1 MKISNQANSVPHKAS
16 ETVSKNEKKLTLR
29 RDVVNLND
37 SQNPINYLLG
47 LSLEMAPKA
56 ESKKKLEA
64 AIIESKGGIY
74 KKIEQIRQREI
85 A

>member
-1 MKISNQANSVPHKAS
+1 MKISNQAHSVPHKAF
-16 ETVSKNEKKLTLR
+16 ETVSKIEKKHSLKR
-29 RDVVNLND
+29 SVVNLND
-37 SQNPINYLLG
+37 SQNPISYLSG

-56 ESKKKLEA
+56 GSKKKLEA